1 MGEMQKQEFEG
12 KICLIT
18 GGAGSIGLASA
29 RRMYE
34 AGGRIMLVELSH
46 DSLATAKA
54 SFEDQDRVA
63 TFEADVSDSVQ
74 TQNYIS
80 ETCSKWEKI
89 DVLFANAGFSG
100 TSAPITNYPDDVFD
114 KVIAVNVRGP
124 FLACKYALPKMND
137 GGSIIITSSIMGV
150 TARPGSIA
158 YITSKHAVI
167 GLMRGVA
174 KEAAPRNI
182 RVNVLAPGPVDN
194 AFQLEI
200 EERASKTS
208 GTNVTEML
216 NNWIALGRHASP
228 EEIANTAYF
237 LASNNSSFST
247 GSVFM
252 ADGGMHI

>member
-1 MGEMQKQEFEG
+1 MKKKENQEFND
-12 KICLIT
+12 KVCIIT

-29 RRMYE
+29 RRMYD
-34 AGGRIMLVELSH
+34 AGGRIMLVDLSL
-46 DSLATAKA
+46 DNLGAAKA

-63 TFEADVSDSVQ
+63 TYKADVSDSAQ

-80 ETCSKWEKI
+80 EAVSKWGKI

-100 TSAPITNYPDDVFD
+100 TSAPITTYPDDVFD
-114 KVIAVNVRGP
+114 KVMAVNVRGS
-124 FLACKYALPKMND
+124 FLACKYALPEMND

-200 EERASKTS
+200 EERSSKAS

-216 NNWIALGRHASP
+216 NNWISLGRHASP

-237 LASNNSSFST
+237 LASNQSSFST

>member
-1 MGEMQKQEFEG
+1 MGQTQNEEFEN
-12 KICLIT
+12 KVCIIT
-18 GGAGSIGLASA
+18 GGAGSIGVESA
-29 RRMYE
+29 KLMYE
-34 AGGRIMLVELSH
+34 EGARVMLV
-46 DSLATAKA
+46 
-54 SFEDQDRVA
+54 DQDRDGLETARINFKDDNRIMVC
-63 TFEADVSDSVQ
+63 EADVSDSPQ
-74 TQNYIS
+74 TKNYI
-80 ETCSKWEKI
+80 TKTITKWDKI
-89 DVLFANAGFSG
+89 DILFANAGFSG
-100 TSAPITNYPDDVFD
+100 TSAPITSYPDDIFD
-114 KVIAVNVRGP
+114 KVMAVNVRGS
-124 FLACKYALPKMND
+124 FLACKYVLPEMND
-137 GGSIIITSSIMGV
+137 NGSIIITSSIMGV

-200 EERASKTS
+200 EERASKAS

-216 NNWIALGRHASP
+216 NNWISLGRHAFP
-228 EEIANTAYF
+228 QEIANTAYF
-237 LASNNSSFST
+237 LASNKSSFST

>member
-1 MGEMQKQEFEG
+1 MGEMPNQEF
-12 KICLIT
+12 KDKVCVIT

-29 RRMYE
+29 TKMYD
-34 AGGRIMLVELSH
+34 AGGRVMLVDLSAENLEKARTSFD
-46 DSLATAKA
+46 DS
-54 SFEDQDRVA
+54 DRVA
-63 TFEADVSDSVQ
+63 TCQADVSDSAQ
-74 TQNYIS
+74 TQNYIA
-80 ETCSKWEKI
+80 ETVAKWGKI

-100 TSAPITNYPDDVFD
+100 TSAPVTDYPDEIFD
-114 KVIAVNVRGP
+114 KVMAVNVRGS
-124 FLACKYALPKMND
+124 FLACKHALPQMND
-137 GGSIIITSSIMGV
+137 GGAIIITSSIMGV

-200 EERASKTS
+200 EERASKAS

-216 NNWIALGRHASP
+216 NQWISLGRHATP

-237 LASNNSSFST
+237 LASSQSSFST
-247 GSVFM
+247 GGVFM

>member
-1 MGEMQKQEFEG
+1 MGEMQNQDFANKVC
-12 KICLIT
+12 IIT
-18 GGAGSIGLASA
+18 GGGGSIGLASA
-29 RRMYE
+29 QKMYE
-34 AGGRIMLVELSH
+34 AGGRIMLVDLSA
-46 DSLATAKA
+46 DNLAAAKA
-54 SFEDQDRVA
+54 SFDDQDRVA
-63 TFEADVSDSVQ
+63 ICETDVSDSAQ
-74 TQNYIS
+74 TQNYIA
-80 ETCSKWEKI
+80 ETVAKWGKI

-100 TSAPITNYPDDVFD
+100 TSAPVTDYPEEIFD
-114 KVIAVNVRGP
+114 KVMAVNVRGS
-124 FLACKYALPKMND
+124 FLACKYALPEMND

-200 EERASKTS
+200 EERSSKAS

-216 NNWIALGRHASP
+216 NQWISLGRHASP

-237 LASNNSSFST
+237 LASNQSSFST

>member
-1 MGEMQKQEFEG
+1 MKKMENQEFND
-12 KICLIT
+12 KVCIIT

-29 RRMYE
+29 RRMYD
-34 AGGRIMLVELSH
+34 AGGRIMLVDLSL
-46 DSLATAKA
+46 DNLGAAKA

-63 TFEADVSDSVQ
+63 TYKADVSDSAQ

-80 ETCSKWEKI
+80 EAVSKWGKI

-100 TSAPITNYPDDVFD
+100 TSAPIATYPDDVFD
-114 KVIAVNVRGP
+114 KVMAVNVRGS
-124 FLACKYALPKMND
+124 FLACKYALPEMND

-200 EERASKTS
+200 EERSSKAS

-216 NNWIALGRHASP
+216 NNWISLGRHASP

-237 LASNNSSFST
+237 LASNQSSFST

>member
-1 MGEMQKQEFEG
+1 VGENQNQDFKG
-12 KICLIT
+12 KVCVIT

-29 RRMYE
+29 RQMYN
-34 AGGRIMLVELSH
+34 AGGRIMLVDLNA
-46 DSLATAKA
+46 DNLAVAKKGFA
-54 SFEDQDRVA
+54 DHDRVA
-63 TFEADVSDSVQ
+63 TCETDVSDRDQ
-74 TQNYIS
+74 TQNYIA
-80 ETCSKWEKI
+80 ETVAKWGKI

-100 TSAPITNYPDDVFD
+100 TSAPITDYPDEIFD
-114 KVIAVNVRGP
+114 QVMAVNVRGS
-124 FLACKYALPKMND
+124 FLACKYTLPEMND

-158 YITSKHAVI
+158 YIVSKHAVI

-174 KEAAPRNI
+174 KEAASRNI
-182 RVNVLAPGPVDN
+182 RVNVLAPGPVEN
-194 AFQLEI
+194 EFQQEI
-200 EERASKTS
+200 EDRASKAS

-216 NNWIALGRHASP
+216 NNWISLGRHASP

-237 LASNNSSFST
+237 LASNQSSFST

>member
-1 MGEMQKQEFEG
+1 MGQTQNNEFQN
-12 KICLIT
+12 KVCVIT
-18 GGAGSIGLASA
+18 GGAGSIGIESA
-29 RRMYE
+29 KLMYK
-34 AGGRIMLVELSH
+34 AGAHIMLV
-46 DSLATAKA
+46 
-54 SFEDQDRVA
+54 DQNIKNLEIAQSNFNDQNRVA
-63 TFEADVSDSVQ
+63 VCKADVSSSIE

-80 ETCSKWEKI
+80 ETLSKWGKI
-89 DVLFANAGFSG
+89 DTLFANAGFSG
-100 TSAPITNYPDDVFD
+100 TSAPITSYPDDIFD
-114 KVIAVNVRGP
+114 KVMAVNVRGS

-137 GGSIIITSSIMGV
+137 NGSIIITSSIMGV

-158 YITSKHAVI
+158 YITSKHALI
-167 GLMRGVA
+167 GLMRGAA
-174 KEAAPRNI
+174 KEAASRNI

-200 EERASKTS
+200 EERASKAS

-216 NNWIALGRHASP
+216 NNWISLGRHASP

-237 LASNNSSFST
+237 LASNKSSFST

>member
-1 MGEMQKQEFEG
+1 MGEMQNKV
-12 KICLIT
+12 CVIT

-29 RRMYE
+29 RQMYE
-34 AGGRIMLVELSH
+34 AGAKIMLVDLRHENLT
-46 DSLATAKA
+46 AAKA

-63 TFEADVSDSVQ
+63 TCQADVSDTVQ

-80 ETCSKWEKI
+80 ETTDKWGKI

-100 TSAPITNYPDDVFD
+100 TSAPVTNYPDEIFD
-114 KVIAVNVRGP
+114 KVMAVNVRGT
-124 FLACKYALPKMND
+124 FLACKNALPEMND

-158 YITSKHAVI
+158 YIVSKHAVI

-182 RVNVLAPGPVDN
+182 RVNVLAPGPTDN

-200 EERASKTS
+200 EERASKAS

-216 NNWIALGRHASP
+216 NNWISLGRHAD
-228 EEIANTAYF
+228 ENEIANMAYF
-237 LASNNSSFST
+237 LASDKSSFST

>member
-1 MGEMQKQEFEG
+1 MGQTPKQEFED
-12 KICLIT
+12 KVCVIT
-18 GGAGSIGLASA
+18 GGAGSIGLTTA
-29 RRMYE
+29 RQLYE
-34 AGGRIMLVELSH
+34 AGGRIMLVDLNAEN
-46 DSLATAKA
+46 LAIAK
-54 SFEDQDRVA
+54 SEFDDQDRVA
-63 TFEADVSDSVQ
+63 ICQADVSDSGQ

-80 ETCSKWEKI
+80 ETVAKWGKL

-100 TSAPITNYPDDVFD
+100 TAAPITDYPDDIFD
-114 KVIAVNVRGP
+114 QVMAVNVRGS
-124 FLACKYALPKMND
+124 FLACKHALPDIND

-158 YITSKHAVI
+158 YITSKHAII

-182 RVNVLAPGPVDN
+182 RVNVLAPGPVEN
-194 AFQLEI
+194 EFQLEI
-200 EERASKTS
+200 EKRASKAS

-216 NNWIALGRHASP
+216 NNWISLGRHATP

-237 LASNNSSFST
+237 LASNQSSFST

>member
-1 MGEMQKQEFEG
+1 MEETPRQEMSG
-12 KICLIT
+12 KICVIT

-29 RRMYE
+29 HRMYE
-34 AGGRIMLVELSH
+34 HGANIMLVDLSEQ
-46 DSLATAKA
+46 SLTDAKGT
-54 SFEDQDRVA
+54 FEDQNRIG
-63 TFEADVSDSVQ
+63 TFVADVSDSRQ
-74 TQNYIS
+74 TQDYVA
-80 ETCSKWEKI
+80 ETVSRWGKL

-100 TSAPITNYPDDVFD
+100 TSAPTTDYPEDIFD
-114 KVIAVNVRGP
+114 KVIAINVRGA
-124 FLACKYALPKMND
+124 FLACKYALPQMND

-182 RVNVLAPGPVDN
+182 RANVLAPGPVEN

-200 EERASKTS
+200 EERASKAS

-216 NNWIALGRHASP
+216 NNWISLGRHATP

-237 LASNNSSFST
+237 LASDQSSFST
-247 GSVFM
+247 GGVFM

>member
-1 MGEMQKQEFEG
+1 MPPEEMKN
-12 KICLIT
+12 KVCIIT
-18 GGAGSIGLASA
+18 GGGGSIGLASA
-29 RRMYE
+29 RRMYD
-34 AGGRIMLVELSH
+34 AGARIMLVDLNE
-46 DSLATAKA
+46 DNLAIAKA
-54 SFEDQDRVA
+54 SFDDKNRVSVC
-63 TFEADVSDSVQ
+63 TADVSVSAE
-74 TQNYIS
+74 TKHYIAKT
-80 ETCSKWEKI
+80 EKNWGKI

-100 TSAPITNYPDDVFD
+100 TSAPTTDYPEDLFD
-114 KVIAVNVRGP
+114 KVMAVNVRGS
-124 FLACKYALPKMND
+124 FLACKYALPEMND

-200 EERASKTS
+200 EERASKAS
-208 GTNVTEML
+208 GIDVTKML
-216 NNWIALGRHASP
+216 NEWISLGRHASP

-237 LASNNSSFST
+237 LASNQSSFST

>member
-1 MGEMQKQEFEG
+1 M
-12 KICLIT
+12 
-18 GGAGSIGLASA
+18 
-29 RRMYE
+29 
-34 AGGRIMLVELSH
+34 
-46 DSLATAKA
+46 
-54 SFEDQDRVA
+54 
-63 TFEADVSDSVQ
+63 
-74 TQNYIS
+74 
-80 ETCSKWEKI
+80 
-89 DVLFANAGFSG
+89 LFANAGFSG
-100 TSAPITNYPDDVFD
+100 TSAPTTDYPEDLFD
-114 KVIAVNVRGP
+114 KVMAVNVRGS
-124 FLACKYALPKMND
+124 FLACKYALPEMND
-137 GGSIIITSSIMGV
+137 GGSIVITSSIMGV

-200 EERASKTS
+200 EERASKAS
-208 GTNVTEML
+208 GIDVTKML
-216 NNWIALGRHASP
+216 NQWISLGRHASP

-237 LASNNSSFST
+237 LASNQSSFST

>member
-1 MGEMQKQEFEG
+1 MGKIQKQEFEG
-12 KICLIT
+12 KVCLIT

-29 RRMYE
+29 RQMYE
-34 AGGRIMLVELSH
+34 AGGRIMLVDQNH
-46 DSLATAKA
+46 DSLAIAKA
-54 SFEDQDRVA
+54 SFADQDRVA
-63 TFEADVSDSVQ
+63 TFKADVSDSAQ

-80 ETCSKWEKI
+80 DTCTKWEKI

-100 TSAPITNYPDDVFD
+100 TSALIADYPDDVFD

-124 FLACKYALPKMND
+124 FLACKYALPQMND

-167 GLMRGVA
+167 GLMRGIA
-174 KEAAPRNI
+174 KEVAPRNI
-182 RVNVLAPGPVDN
+182 RVNVLAPGPVEN

-200 EERASKTS
+200 EERASKMS
-208 GTNVTEML
+208 GTNITEML
-216 NNWIALGRHASP
+216 NNWISLGRHASP
-228 EEIANTAYF
+228 EEIANIAYF

>member
-1 MGEMQKQEFEG
+1 MKKMENQEFND
-12 KICLIT
+12 KVCIIT

-29 RRMYE
+29 RRMYD
-34 AGGRIMLVELSH
+34 AGGRIMLVDLSL
-46 DSLATAKA
+46 DNLGAAKA

-63 TFEADVSDSVQ
+63 TYKADVSDSAQ

-80 ETCSKWEKI
+80 EAVSKWGKI

-100 TSAPITNYPDDVFD
+100 TSAPITTYPDDVFD
-114 KVIAVNVRGP
+114 KVMAVNVRGS
-124 FLACKYALPKMND
+124 FLACKYALPEMND

-200 EERASKTS
+200 EERSSKAS

-216 NNWIALGRHASP
+216 NNWISLGRHASP

-237 LASNNSSFST
+237 LASNQSSFST

>member
-1 MGEMQKQEFEG
+1 MKKMENQEFND
-12 KICLIT
+12 KVCIIT

-29 RRMYE
+29 RRMYD
-34 AGGRIMLVELSH
+34 AGGRIMLVDLSL
-46 DSLATAKA
+46 DNLGAAKA
-54 SFEDQDRVA
+54 NFEDQDRVA
-63 TFEADVSDSVQ
+63 TYKADVSDSAQ

-80 ETCSKWEKI
+80 EAVSKWGKI

-114 KVIAVNVRGP
+114 KVMAVNVRGS
-124 FLACKYALPKMND
+124 FLACKYALPEMND

-200 EERASKTS
+200 EERSSKAS

-216 NNWIALGRHASP
+216 NNWISLGRHASP

-237 LASNNSSFST
+237 LASNQSSFST

>member
-1 MGEMQKQEFEG
+1 MKKMENQEFND
-12 KICLIT
+12 KVCIIT

-29 RRMYE
+29 RRMYD
-34 AGGRIMLVELSH
+34 AGGRIMLVDLSL
-46 DSLATAKA
+46 DNLGAAKA

-63 TFEADVSDSVQ
+63 TYKADVSDSAQ

-80 ETCSKWEKI
+80 EAVSKWGKI

-100 TSAPITNYPDDVFD
+100 TSAPITTYPDDVFD
-114 KVIAVNVRGP
+114 KVMAVNVRGS
-124 FLACKYALPKMND
+124 FLACKYALPEMND

-200 EERASKTS
+200 EERSSKVS

-216 NNWIALGRHASP
+216 NNWISLGRHASP

-237 LASNNSSFST
+237 LASNQSSFST

>member
-1 MGEMQKQEFEG
+1 MKKMENQEFND
-12 KICLIT
+12 KVCIIT

-29 RRMYE
+29 RRMYD
-34 AGGRIMLVELSH
+34 AGGRIMLVDLSL
-46 DSLATAKA
+46 DNLGAAKA

-63 TFEADVSDSVQ
+63 TYKADVSDSAQ

-80 ETCSKWEKI
+80 EAVSKWGKI

-114 KVIAVNVRGP
+114 KVMAVNVRGS
-124 FLACKYALPKMND
+124 FLACKYALPEMND

-200 EERASKTS
+200 EERSSKAS

-216 NNWIALGRHASP
+216 NNWISLGRHASP

-237 LASNNSSFST
+237 LASNQSSFST

>member
-1 MGEMQKQEFEG
+1 MKKMENQEFND
-12 KICLIT
+12 KVCIIT

-29 RRMYE
+29 RRMYD
-34 AGGRIMLVELSH
+34 AGGRIMLVDLSL
-46 DSLATAKA
+46 DNLGAAKA

-63 TFEADVSDSVQ
+63 TYKADVSDSAQ

-80 ETCSKWEKI
+80 EAVSKWGKI

-100 TSAPITNYPDDVFD
+100 TSAPITTYPDDVFD
-114 KVIAVNVRGP
+114 KVMAVNVRGS
-124 FLACKYALPKMND
+124 FLACKYALPEMND
-137 GGSIIITSSIMGV
+137 GSSIIITSSIMGV

-200 EERASKTS
+200 EERSSKAS

-216 NNWIALGRHASP
+216 NNWISLGRHASP

-237 LASNNSSFST
+237 LASNQSSFST